1 MSIAILHEGKKI
13 DKEFFKTL
21 IAHLKLENSKVSYYP
36 FGPKSNFYKVEHKK
50 YKDLIEEVKSERIKK
65 VLFILDADNKKDDST
80 YGGYENTTNELKTI
94 IKNLNIKHISDFYI
108 TKKPNECY
116 GNLESLILST
126 ITSEQSDCIETFLG
140 CSSFK
145 SKENSKAILNKIYK
159 LAYPTTPYDL
169 EHKNFNELKEK
180 LKYLFE

>member
-1 MSIAILHEGKKI
+1 MSIAILHEGNKI
-13 DKEFFKTL
+13 DKEFFNTL
-21 IAHLKLENSKVSYYP
+21 ISHLSLDKSEVSYYP
-36 FGPKSNFYKVEHKK
+36 FGTKSNFYKGQHKQ
-50 YKDLIEEVKSERIKK
+50 YKDLIKEVNSERINKI
-65 VLFILDADNKKDDST
+65 LFILDADDEKDDRV
-80 YGGYENTTNELKTI
+80 YGGYENTSNKLKEI
-94 IKNLNIKHISDFYI
+94 IKNLDIKDISDFYI

-126 ITSEQSDCIETFLG
+126 ITKKQSDCIKTFLG

-145 SKENSKAILNKIYK
+145 SKENSKAILNQIYK

-180 LKYLFE
+180 LIYLFR